1 MSAVQCSHLS
11 EKTSRIDLLRGV
23 VMGLKCSCQ
32 DSDAPIFLRTC
43 PSLSSVC
50 TRVLP
55 STGEFST
62 RSRQEFCIFSPFLPS
77 CFRPRLCFLS
87 LSSLVAQHNKTDQK
101 NSDPIF
107 AVVLFTF
114 SSLSLSRLTHIFL
127 ISPTLPTSETS
138 SRSDQS
144 RGQPQPVT
152 HHPPSL
158 PTVHIPAH
166 DIH

>member
-107 AVVLFTF
+107 TVVLFTF
-114 SSLSLSRLTHIFL
+114 SSLSLSRLPHISL

-138 SRSDQS
+138 SLGLIRVAANHSPS
-144 RGQPQPVT
+144 HT
-152 HHPPSL
+152 TPPL